1 VWCAGSVAMIKDRSP
16 DRARP
21 CTRLREGS
29 SQPLGA
35 ARRRFGR
42 SSYSITASVGRV
54 VSLNEI
60 LSHHRVVRG
69 KRCNAQPRLAGPR
82 TSAQAPICA
91 SSRHLGAAREMC
103 SEERLFSHGVGR
115 ARRVTDRRTVTPPCG
130 AQVAFQCSCTAQR
143 AAHARAQAP
152 RCARP
157 STTARREK
165 ARGGGTYCVAVSVGR
180 VEPLNQR
187 LSHHRVVRG
196 QRLNT
201 QTRRFRPFTRAQ
213 RLRGAFFVLRSRAR
227 ARAILVTYGS

>member
-1 VWCAGSVAMIKDRSP
+1 MWCAGSVAMIKDRSP

-91 SSRHLGAAREMC
+91 SSRHLGAAREC
-103 SEERLFSHGVGR
+103 
-115 ARRVTDRRTVTPPCG
+115 ARRSGYSVT
-130 AQVAFQCSCTAQR
+130 
-143 AAHARAQAP
+143 
-152 RCARP
+152 
-157 STTARREK
+157 
-165 ARGGGTYCVAVSVGR
+165 VSVER
-180 VEPLNQR
+180 VVSLIEG

-196 QRLNT
+196 QRFNAHAPLNGPLT
-201 QTRRFRPFTRAQ
+201 PVHKLRDVLVPAPR
-213 RLRGAFFVLRSRAR
+213 RGARRRAEEVPNVSRCRPGAS
-227 ARAILVTYGS
+227 TH